1 MIHGIVS
8 HGAARPTSR
17 PPGPPRRTTCAADV
31 ESLRLLEGCVLT
43 GIHPQIAIDSGGAL
57 SNQPEFTSACITVSA
72 RRAATGGAA

>member
-17 PPGPPRRTTCAADV
+17 PPGPPRSTTCAADV
-31 ESLRLLEGCVLT
+31 ESLRLLEGWVLT
-43 GIHPQIAIDSGGAL
+43 GIHPQIAIDSRGAV
-57 SNQPEFTSACITVSA
+57 NHQPEFSPAYVTPST